1 MFGRQIGEGAY
12 AVVRIATS
20 RDNNQKYA
28 IKVYDKTKL
37 SDINRQRSVR
47 REVVLLQKMNH
58 PNIVKLIEAF
68 ETESH
73 VYLVM
78 ENVSGGSLHS
88 YLKQMINKQLDEE
101 EARRIINQILIAL
114 KYCHS
119 KCIAHRDIKLEN
131 ILLDE
136 HKNVKLIDFGFS
148 TCIPNHKKLRMFCG
162 TPSYMAPQIVS
173 KVEYAG
179 PPADIWATGVLMY
192 ALLNGCFP
200 FRGQTD
206 DDLYRRI
213 KRGTYHIYNQKV
225 TREYIDILQRCV
237 DINDDTRPTAQDLL
251 EDNWFK
257 ITDIKARAYDEEKR
271 QFKARILAKV
281 PLIQK
286 TNQTICILA
295 QNPNEIAKKEETKE
309 ESEERKKISLLNDK
323 PNFPYANNKDD
334 LVISDYG
341 LNPR

>member
-1 MFGRQIGEGAY
+1 MNKLKEELDDKIKSRYTILQYKNTLTQSNNLILIDHNSAYNPSQIGDEGETGSQVENRVHNYMFGRQIGEGAY

-148 TCIPNHKKLRMFCG
+148 TCIPNHKSLECFAELQVIWLLRLSRRLSMLDLQLI
-162 TPSYMAPQIVS
+162 S
-173 KVEYAG
+173 
-179 PPADIWATGVLMY
+179 
-192 ALLNGCFP
+192 
-200 FRGQTD
+200 GQ
-206 DDLYRRI
+206 
-213 KRGTYHIYNQKV
+213 Q
-225 TREYIDILQRCV
+225 
-237 DINDDTRPTAQDLL
+237 A
-251 EDNWFK
+251 
-257 ITDIKARAYDEEKR
+257 
-271 QFKARILAKV
+271 
-281 PLIQK
+281 
-286 TNQTICILA
+286 
-295 QNPNEIAKKEETKE
+295 
-309 ESEERKKISLLNDK
+309 S
-323 PNFPYANNKDD
+323 
-334 LVISDYG
+334 
-341 LNPR
+341 

>member
-1 MFGRQIGEGAY
+1 MSQSNNLILIDYNSAHNPSNMGDNDETQSENRVHNYAFGRQIGEGAY

-20 RDNNQKYA
+20 REDNKKYA

-58 PNIVKLIEAF
+58 EHIVKLVEAF
-68 ETESH
+68 ETDSH

-78 ENVSGGSLHS
+78 EHVSGGSLHS
-88 YLKQMINKQLDEE
+88 YLKEMINKQLDEE
-101 EARRIINQILIAL
+101 EGRRIFKQILVAL
-114 KYCHS
+114 RYCHS

-136 HKNVKLIDFGFS
+136 NKNVKLIDFGFS
-148 TCIPNHKKLRMFCG
+148 TCIPNNKKIRMYCG
-162 TPSYMAPQIVS
+162 TPSYMSPQIVT

-179 PPADIWATGVLMY
+179 PPADVWAAGVLLY

-213 KRGTYHIYNQKV
+213 KRGTYHIHNQKV
-225 TREYIDILQRCV
+225 THDYLEMLQRCL
-237 DINDDTRPTAQDLL
+237 DPNDDTRASAQDLL
-251 EDNWFK
+251 DDPWFK
-257 ITDIKARAYDEEKR
+257 IEDIRQKAYDEEKR

-281 PLIQK
+281 PIIK
-286 TNQTICILA
+286 KSNHTICILA
-295 QNPNEIAKKEETKE
+295 
-309 ESEERKKISLLNDK
+309 
-323 PNFPYANNKDD
+323 
-334 LVISDYG
+334 
-341 LNPR
+341 